1 MRADLRQRLARFDRA
16 RTPTRSSAPAPVADP
31 LEALYAAGAEWCGR
45 APSGFLRRELS
56 LPRLPQP
63 DPSRLL
69 GPDQPVGTRA
79 LVFDTETTGLESG
92 TGTLVF
98 MVGFVRWEDRSRLVQ
113 YFLPEPAGE
122 ATFLSAV
129 AEELAAADW
138 LLSYNGKG
146 FDLPRLRSRMRLH
159 RRDVDVLE
167 LPHVDL
173 LHPVRRLVK
182 GWLPDARL
190 KTVEEAV
197 LGRRRE
203 DDLAGEFAPAVY
215 RDLQLDR
222 RDSGLA
228 EVLRH
233 NALDVENLPAL
244 ARRVSEILAGRS
256 LEGLPAEAALPVG
269 RSALD
274 RGEEELAGRALQL
287 AVRGG
292 LPATRARARRL
303 LATGCR
309 RAGRYREAARHWRE
323 QIEDQPSDLSARV
336 ELAKLHEHR
345 FADPAGALQLVE
357 EARSFQS
364 RRPDRAGFGGDD
376 LDHRKRRLLRK
387 LGKV

>member
-1 MRADLRQRLARFDRA
+1 VSADLRQRLARFDRA
-16 RTPTRSSAPAPVADP
+16 RTRTAPLVVTSVADP

-45 APSGFLRRELS
+45 APSGYLRRELP
-56 LPRLPQP
+56 LPELPGP
-63 DPSRLL
+63 GSSRLL
-69 GPDQPVGTRA
+69 GPDESTGDRA

-98 MVGFVRWEDRSRLVQ
+98 LVGFVRWGDRSRLIQ

-122 ATFLSAV
+122 AAFLEAV
-129 AEELAAADW
+129 AEELRAADW

-159 RRDVDVLE
+159 RRDVDVLG

-197 LGRRRE
+197 LGRARE

-244 ARRVSEILAGRS
+244 ARRVSEILEGRS
-256 LEGLPAEAALPVG
+256 LNGLPADAALPVG
-269 RSALD
+269 RSALA
-274 RGEEELAGRALQL
+274 RGEDQLAGRALLL

-292 LPATRARARRL
+292 GPATRGRARRL
-303 LATGCR
+303 LAGGCR

-345 FADPAGALQLVE
+345 FADPVGALALVE
-357 EARSFQS
+357 EAKTLQS
-364 RRPDRAGFGGDD
+364 LRPDRVVSGGDD
-376 LDHRKRRLLRK
+376 LDHRRRRLLRK